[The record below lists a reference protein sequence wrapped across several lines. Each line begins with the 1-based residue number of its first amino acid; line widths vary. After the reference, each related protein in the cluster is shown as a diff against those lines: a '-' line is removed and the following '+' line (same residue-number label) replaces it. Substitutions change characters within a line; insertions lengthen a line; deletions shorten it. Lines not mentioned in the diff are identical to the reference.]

1 MEFREI
7 KKELFAQRLSDTLI
21 NRNETTY
28 TLGDAL
34 SLSPATISRYQNGKM
49 APKIT
54 TLYAMAAYLKVNPLW
69 LMGYDEDKATTA
81 KERPYLSAANLLPVT
96 KKKLPVLGNIAAG
109 EPIWAEQGFDAFI
122 ASGEDTD
129 ADFCLKVK
137 GDSMINAGIHSGD
150 IVLIKSCPDVDDGE
164 IAAVLIDDETTLKR
178 VYKLGDRVILRPE
191 NPAYSPMEFTKND
204 GKNIRILGKAV
215 ALQRGIR

>member
-7 KKELFAQRLSDTLI
+7 KKEIFAERLSSTLL

-49 APKIT
+49 APKVT
-54 TLYAMAAYLKVNPLW
+54 TLYAMAAYLGVNPIW
-69 LMGYDEDKATTA
+69 LMGYDEEKDVTA
-81 KERPYLSAANLLPVT
+81 NERPYLAAANLLPVT
-96 KKKLPVLGNIAAG
+96 VKKLPVLGNIAAG
-109 EPIWAEQGFDAFI
+109 EPIWAEQSFDAFI
-122 ASGEDTD
+122 AAGENTD

-137 GDSMINAGIHSGD
+137 GDSMINAGIHNGD

-164 IAAVLIDDETTLKR
+164 IAAVLIDDEATLKR

-191 NPAYSPMEFTKND
+191 NPAYAPMEFCKND
-204 GKNIRILGKAV
+204 GRNIRILGKAV